1 MPFERLGETNRPTYV
16 VDQILSSI
24 GDGTLG
30 PGERLPSEAK
40 LAELTGVGRTSVREA
55 LAALRLM
62 GVVETKVGN
71 GTYVRTVPDLD
82 AIRGEISET
91 IKKSEEVFQLQEA
104 RAAFECG
111 IIRLAAERLGS
122 KDVKSFETVL
132 TNMRQAAEASCY
144 EDFVKHH
151 KAFHLLIAK
160 STENAVIEETELSFL
175 KIMEQEGWRDVERQ
189 YYLPGTEEFL
199 SESVKIHESIFHA
212 LRQKDAALATQL
224 MQQHFERY
232 R

>member
-1 MPFERLGETNRPTYV
+1 MSFERLGETNRPGYV

-71 GTYVRTVPDLD
+71 GTFVRTIPDPD
-82 AIRGEISET
+82 AIRSEISET

-104 RAAFECG
+104 RASFECG
-111 IIRLAAERLGS
+111 IIRLAAERL
-122 KDVKSFETVL
+122 DEETLAAFEQVL
-132 TNMRQAAEASCY
+132 DKMQQAAQVSCY
-144 EDFVKHH
+144 EDFVRHH
-151 KAFHLLIAK
+151 KAFHLLVAK

-175 KIMEQEGWRDVERQ
+175 KIMEQEGWQDVERQ
-189 YYLPGTEEFL
+189 YYLPGTDEFL
-199 SESVKIHESIFHA
+199 KESVEIHSAIFEA
-212 LRQKDAALATQL
+212 LRQKDTMLATEL
-224 MQQHFERY
+224 MQKHFERY

>member
-1 MPFERLGETNRPTYV
+1 MSFERLGETNRPRYV

-24 GDGTLG
+24 GDGTLRA
-30 PGERLPSEAK
+30 GERLPSEAK

-55 LAALRLM
+55 LAVLRLM

-71 GTYVRTVPDLD
+71 GTYVRAVPDLD
-82 AIRGEISET
+82 AIKGKISET

-111 IIRLAAERLGS
+111 IVRLAAERLGS
-122 KDVKSFETVL
+122 EGAKSFEIVL
-132 TNMRQAAEASCY
+132 ADMRQAAEASCY

-160 STENAVIEETELSFL
+160 STENAVIEETALSFL
-175 KIMEQEGWRDVERQ
+175 KIMEKEGWRDLERQ
-189 YYLPGTEEFL
+189 YYLPGTHEFL
-199 SESVKIHESIFHA
+199 KESVDIHSAIFEA
-212 LRQKDAALATQL
+212 LRQQDAMLATAL
-224 MQQHFERY
+224 MQKHFVRY
-232 R
+232 Q

>member
-1 MPFERLGETNRPTYV
+1 MSFERLGETNRPRYV

-40 LAELTGVGRTSVREA
+40 LAELIGVGRTSVREA

-71 GTYVRTVPDLD
+71 GTFVRMIPDPD
-82 AIRGEISET
+82 AIRNEISET

-111 IIRLAAERLGS
+111 IVRLAAERLGN

-132 TNMRQAAEASCY
+132 ANMRQAAEVSCY
-144 EDFVKHH
+144 EEFVKHH

-160 STENAVIEETELSFL
+160 ASDNKVIEETELSFL

-189 YYLPGTEEFL
+189 YYLPGTDEFL
-199 SESVKIHESIFHA
+199 KESVEIHSAIFEA
-212 LRQKDAALATQL
+212 LRQQDAVLATEL
-224 MQQHFERY
+224 MQKHFVRY

>member
-1 MPFERLGETNRPTYV
+1 MFERISETRKPIFV
-16 VDQILSSI
+16 VEQILKSLKT
-24 GDGTLG
+24 GDLK
-30 PGERLPSEAK
+30 PGDRLPAESK

-62 GVVETKVGN
+62 GVVETKIGN
-71 GTYVRTVPDLD
+71 GTYVQAIPDLD
-82 AIRGEISET
+82 TIKSEINET

-111 IIRLAAERLGS
+111 IVRLAAERFDNKDIDAFKKTLG
-122 KDVKSFETVL
+122 K
-132 TNMRQAAEASCY
+132 MRQAAKASQY

-160 STENAVIEETELSFL
+160 STENSVIEETALSFL
-175 KIMEQEGWRDVERQ
+175 KIMEKEGWRDVERQ
-189 YYLPGTEEFL
+189 YYLPGSHEFL
-199 SESVKIHESIFHA
+199 EESVEIHSAIFDA
-212 LRQKDAALATQL
+212 LRQQDAVLATEL
-224 MQQHFERY
+224 MQKHFVRY

>member
-1 MPFERLGETNRPTYV
+1 MSFERLGETNRPGHV

-62 GVVETKVGN
+62 GVVETKVGD
-71 GTYVRTVPDLD
+71 GTYVRAVPDLD

-111 IIRLAAERLGS
+111 ITRLAAERL
-122 KDVKSFETVL
+122 DEQMLAAFEQVL
-132 TNMRQAAEASCY
+132 GKMRSAAQVSCY
-144 EDFVKHH
+144 EEFVKHH

-160 STENAVIEETELSFL
+160 ASNNRVIEETELSFL

-189 YYLPGTEEFL
+189 YYLPGTDEFL
-199 SESVKIHESIFHA
+199 CESVKIHESIFHA
-212 LRQKDAALATQL
+212 LRQKDAALATQR

>member
-1 MPFERLGETNRPTYV
+1 MKFERLPETRKPIHV
-16 VDQILSSI
+16 VEQILKSLKI
-24 GDGTLG
+24 GDLR
-30 PGERLPSEAK
+30 PGDRLPAESK
-40 LAELTGVGRTSVREA
+40 FAELTGVGRTSVREA

-71 GTYVRTVPDLD
+71 GTYVKTIPDPG
-82 AIRGEISET
+82 AIRSEINET

-111 IIRLAAERLGS
+111 IVRLVAERLN
-122 KDVKSFETVL
+122 KDHIESFETVL
-132 TNMRQAAEASCY
+132 ANMRQAAEATCY
-144 EDFVKHH
+144 DDYVKHH
-151 KAFHLLIAK
+151 KAFHLLVAK

-175 KIMEQEGWRDVERQ
+175 KIMEKEGWRDLERQ
-189 YYLPGTEEFL
+189 YYLPGTHEFL

>member
-1 MPFERLGETNRPTYV
+1 MSFERLGETNRPRHV

-71 GTYVRTVPDLD
+71 GTFVRMIPDPD

-91 IKKSEEVFQLQEA
+91 IQKSEEVFQLQEA

-111 IIRLAAERLGS
+111 ITRLAAERLN
-122 KDVKSFETVL
+122 KQMLAAFEQVL
-132 TNMRQAAEASCY
+132 DDMRSAAQVSCY
-144 EDFVKHH
+144 EDFVKYH

-189 YYLPGTEEFL
+189 YYLPGTDEFL

-212 LRQKDAALATQL
+212 LRQKDAALAADL

>member
-1 MPFERLGETNRPTYV
+1 MFEKISETRKPIHV
-16 VDQILSSI
+16 VDQILKSLKT
-24 GDGTLG
+24 GDLK
-30 PGERLPSEAK
+30 PGDRLPAESK

-55 LAALRLM
+55 LSALRLM
-62 GVVETKVGN
+62 GVVETKVGD

-82 AIRGEISET
+82 EIKSEISET
-91 IKKSEEVFQLQEA
+91 VKKSEEVFQLQEA

-122 KDVKSFETVL
+122 EDVKSFETVL
-132 TNMRQAAEASCY
+132 ANMRQAAEASCY

-160 STENAVIEETELSFL
+160 ACNNKVIEETALSFL

-189 YYLPGTEEFL
+189 YYLPGTDEFL

>member
-1 MPFERLGETNRPTYV
+1 MSFERLAETNRPRHV

-71 GTYVRTVPDLD
+71 GTFVRMIPDPD
-82 AIRGEISET
+82 AIRSEISET

-111 IIRLAAERLGS
+111 IVRLAAERLGS
-122 KDVKSFETVL
+122 KAIKSFETVL
-132 TNMRQAAEASCY
+132 ANMKQAAEASCY

-160 STENAVIEETELSFL
+160 STENAVIEETALSFL
-175 KIMEQEGWRDVERQ
+175 KIMEKEGWRDLERQ
-189 YYLPGTEEFL
+189 YYLPGTDEFL
-199 SESVKIHESIFHA
+199 KESVEIHSAIFDA
-212 LRQKDAALATQL
+212 LRQQDEALATEL
-224 MQQHFERY
+224 MQKHFVRY

>member
-1 MPFERLGETNRPTYV
+1 MPFERLGETNRPRYV

-30 PGERLPSEAK
+30 PGERLPPEAK

-71 GTYVRTVPDLD
+71 GTFVRMIPDPD
-82 AIRGEISET
+82 AIRSEISET

-111 IIRLAAERLGS
+111 IIRLAAERFDN
-122 KDVKSFETVL
+122 KDIDAFEKTL
-132 TNMRQAAEASCY
+132 DKMRQAAKASCY

-160 STENAVIEETELSFL
+160 STDNAVIEETALGFL

-189 YYLPGTEEFL
+189 YYLPGTHEFL
-199 SESVKIHESIFHA
+199 KESVEIHSAIFEA
-212 LRQKDAALATQL
+212 LRQQDAVLAAEL
-224 MQQHFERY
+224 MQKHFVRY

>member
-1 MPFERLGETNRPTYV
+1 MFEKISETRKPIYV
-16 VDQILSSI
+16 VEQILKSLKI
-24 GDGTLG
+24 GDLK
-30 PGERLPSEAK
+30 PGDRLPAESK

-71 GTYVRTVPDLD
+71 GTFVRIIPDPD
-82 AIRGEISET
+82 AIRSEISET

-111 IIRLAAERLGS
+111 IVRLAAERFDN
-122 KDVKSFETVL
+122 KDVDAFEKTL
-132 TNMRQAAEASCY
+132 DKMRQAAQASQY
-144 EDFVKHH
+144 EDFVEHH

-160 STENAVIEETELSFL
+160 STENAVIEETALSFL
-175 KIMEQEGWRDVERQ
+175 KIMEKEGWRDLERQ
-189 YYLPGTEEFL
+189 YYLPGTHEFL
-199 SESVKIHESIFHA
+199 KESVEIHSAIFEA
-212 LRQKDAALATQL
+212 LRQQDEVLATEL
-224 MQQHFERY
+224 MQKHFVRY

>member
-1 MPFERLGETNRPTYV
+1 MSFERLGETNRPRYV

-55 LAALRLM
+55 LAVLRLM

-71 GTYVRTVPDLD
+71 GTFVRIIPDPD
-82 AIRGEISET
+82 AIRSEISET

-111 IIRLAAERLGS
+111 IVRLAAERLDD
-122 KDVKSFETVL
+122 KDVNAFESTL
-132 TNMRQAAEASCY
+132 DKMRQAAKASCY

-151 KAFHLLIAK
+151 KAFHLLIAR
-160 STENAVIEETELSFL
+160 STENSVIEETALSFL
-175 KIMEQEGWRDVERQ
+175 KIMEKEGWRDLERR
-189 YYLPGTEEFL
+189 YYLPGTHEFL
-199 SESVKIHESIFHA
+199 NESVEIHSAIFEA
-212 LRQKDAALATQL
+212 LRQQDAAFATQL
-224 MQQHFERY
+224 MQRHFVRY

>member
-1 MPFERLGETNRPTYV
+1 MFEKISETRKPIYV
-16 VDQILSSI
+16 VEQVLKSLKT
-24 GDGTLG
+24 GDLK
-30 PGERLPSEAK
+30 PGDRLPTESK
-40 LAELTGVGRTSVREA
+40 LGELTGVGRTSVREA

-71 GTYVRTVPDLD
+71 GTYVRAIPDLD
-82 AIRGEISET
+82 AIKSEINET

-111 IIRLAAERLGS
+111 IIRLAAERFDN
-122 KDVKSFETVL
+122 KDIDAFEKTL
-132 TNMRQAAEASCY
+132 DKMRQTAKASQY

-160 STENAVIEETELSFL
+160 STKNAVIEETVLSFL
-175 KIMEQEGWRDVERQ
+175 TIMEQEGWRDLERQ
-189 YYLPGTEEFL
+189 YYLPGTHEFL
-199 SESVKIHESIFHA
+199 KESVEIHSAIFEA
-212 LRQKDAALATQL
+212 LRQQEEVLATQL
-224 MQQHFERY
+224 MQKHFVRY

>member
-1 MPFERLGETNRPTYV
+1 MSFERLAETNRPRHV

-30 PGERLPSEAK
+30 PGERLPSEVK

-62 GVVETKVGN
+62 GVVETKVGD

-122 KDVKSFETVL
+122 KAIKSFETVL
-132 TNMRQAAEASCY
+132 ANMKQAAEASCY

-160 STENAVIEETELSFL
+160 STENAVIEETALSFL
-175 KIMEQEGWRDVERQ
+175 KIMEKEGWRDLERQ
-189 YYLPGTEEFL
+189 YYLPGTDEFL
-199 SESVKIHESIFHA
+199 KESVEIHSAIFDA
-212 LRQKDAALATQL
+212 LRQQDEALATEL
-224 MQQHFERY
+224 MQKHFVRY

>member
-1 MPFERLGETNRPTYV
+1 MKFERMSEKRKPIHV
-16 VDQILSSI
+16 VEQVLKSLKDGSLNP
-24 GDGTLG
+24 GDK
-30 PGERLPSEAK
+30 LPPESM
-40 LAELTGVGRTSVREA
+40 LAGLTGVGRTSVREA

-71 GTYVRTVPDLD
+71 GTYVKTVPDPD
-82 AIRGEISET
+82 AIRSEISET

-111 IIRLAAERLGS
+111 IIRLAAERFDDKG
-122 KDVKSFETVL
+122 VNAFEETL
-132 TNMRQAAEASCY
+132 DNMRQAAKASCY

-160 STENAVIEETELSFL
+160 STENAVIEQTALSFL
-175 KIMEQEGWRDVERQ
+175 AIMEKEGWRDVERQ
-189 YYLPGTEEFL
+189 YYLPGTHEFL
-199 SESVKIHESIFHA
+199 KESVEIHSAIFEA
-212 LRQKDAALATQL
+212 LCQRDAALATDL
-224 MQQHFERY
+224 MQRHFVRY